1 MSNSYEIDF
10 ENLTHT
16 RSPFHIRGIR
26 FVVVFVQVIH
36 TVSECNNSTYARC
49 QSNVGLVAQHLE
61 RVTQQSAHTDTGV
74 AAWLIKNPSVN
85 FRSNYNVLALLP
97 V

>member
-1 MSNSYEIDF
+1 
-10 ENLTHT
+10 L
-16 RSPFHIRGIR
+16 
-26 FVVVFVQVIH
+26 
-36 TVSECNNSTYARC
+36 
-49 QSNVGLVAQHLE
+49 
-61 RVTQQSAHTDTGV
+61 AHTDTGV

>member
-1 MSNSYEIDF
+1 MKLISKAFPIPDLRFILKASGLWLPLCWF
-10 ENLTHT
+10 
-16 RSPFHIRGIR
+16 FIRYQNAIIPPMH
-26 FVVVFVQVIH
+26 VPI
-36 TVSECNNSTYARC
+36 ECRA
-49 QSNVGLVAQHLE
+49 AQHLE